1 MKESVNLIVIIVAI
15 GIMSLFATFFIVLGL
30 HKKEIWQEI
39 YKHIS
44 FK

>member
-1 MKESVNLIVIIVAI
+1 MKESINLIVIMVAI
-15 GIMSLFATFFIVLGL
+15 GIVSLFATFFIVLGL

-39 YKHIS
+39 YKHIT

>member
-1 MKESVNLIVIIVAI
+1 MKEFVNLVVIIVAI
-15 GIMSLFATFFIVLGL
+15 GIASLFATFFIMLGL
-30 HKKEIWQEI
+30 HKKEIWEEI